1 MSFRRTSVRRASRLA
16 AATLALLILGGP
28 VRASSPD
35 VEIRARELL
44 VDGRPFRV
52 KGIHYGPWR
61 PGTGPNKGY
70 PYPSRD
76 AVDKDLALIEDLH
89 ANTIL
94 VFDPPDE
101 VLDLAE
107 RHHLKVLYNFSLDWW
122 SVGGPGHERLQ
133 NAVIERVKA
142 ARKKPALLA
151 WVLGNEIPSSTVI
164 QRGERLIIEGLADL
178 YHAVKGADPRH
189 PVTHANWPLMKS
201 LDLKFLDFI
210 SFNVYPLWPPE
221 VVAAGF
227 GPYLRDVLQPIAD
240 GKPLL
245 ITEFGV
251 NTVEAGEAGQ
261 ARLLKECWEGIGMAQ
276 AAGGVVFEFADEW
289 WKNYNNP
296 RRPGD
301 WWDREPAP
309 NDEKRHD
316 QDPEE
321 YYGIVTAERHPRPA
335 FAMVRDLFGSGET
348 RGSRIVPAG
357 IIAIL
362 VISVAG
368 AWIYARH
375 RRGET
380 PPTSDPASPP
390 RLS

>member
-1 MSFRRTSVRRASRLA
+1 M
-16 AATLALLILGGP
+16 TLAGP

-35 VEIRARELL
+35 VEIRAKELL

-70 PYPSRD
+70 PYPSRE
-76 AVDKDLALIEDLH
+76 AVDQDLALIEGLH

-122 SVGGPGHERLQ
+122 SVGGPEHERLQ

-151 WVLGNEIPSSTVI
+151 WVLGNEIPSSAVI
-164 QRGERLIIEGLADL
+164 QRGERPIIEGLADL
-178 YHAVKGADPRH
+178 YRAVKRADPRH
-189 PVTHANWPLMKS
+189 PVTHANWPPMKA

-227 GPYLRDVLQPIAD
+227 GPYLRDVLQPIAG

-251 NTVEAGEAGQ
+251 NTIEAGEAGQ
-261 ARLLKECWEGIGMAQ
+261 ARLLKECWEGIGTAQ
-276 AAGGVVFEFADEW
+276 SVGGVVFEFADEW

-316 QDPEE
+316 LDPEE

-335 FAMVRDLFGSGET
+335 FGVVRDLFADEQT
-348 RGSRIVPAG
+348 RGNRVVPAG

-362 VISVAG
+362 VISATA
-368 AWIYARH
+368 AWLYARH
-375 RRGET
+375 RRGEA
-380 PPTSDPASPP
+380 PLRPNPAPPP
-390 RLS
+390 RVS

>member
-1 MSFRRTSVRRASRLA
+1 MSFGAPRVKRASCLA
-16 AATLALLILGGP
+16 GATLALIALGSP
-28 VRASSPD
+28 TRASSPG

-44 VDGRPFRV
+44 VDGRPFQV
-52 KGIHYGPWR
+52 KGVHYGPWR
-61 PGTGPNKGY
+61 PGTGPAREY

-76 AVDKDLALIEDLH
+76 AIDKDLTLIEDLH

-101 VLDLAE
+101 VFALAE
-107 RHHLKVLYNFSLDWW
+107 QHHLKVLYNFSLDWW
-122 SVGGPGHERLQ
+122 SVGGPENERLQ
-133 NAVIERVKA
+133 NAVVERVKS
-142 ARKKPALLA
+142 ARSQPALLA
-151 WVLGNEIPSSTVI
+151 WILGNEIPGNVVT
-164 QRGERLIIEGLADL
+164 QRGERPIVEGLASI
-178 YHAVKGADPRH
+178 YRAVKRTDPRH
-189 PVTHANWPLMKS
+189 PVTHANWPPMKS

-227 GPYLRDVLQPIAD
+227 GPYLRNVLQPIAD

-245 ITEFGV
+245 ITEFGA

-276 AAGGVVFEFADEW
+276 TAGGVVFEFADEW

-296 RRPGD
+296 RRTGD

-316 QDPEE
+316 LDPEE

-335 FAMVRDLFGSGET
+335 FGVVRDLFAGGET
-348 RGSRIVPAG
+348 RGSRMVPAG

-362 VISVAG
+362 VISAVA
-368 AWIYARH
+368 AWIYAR
-375 RRGET
+375 RTRGEA
-380 PPTSDPASPP
+380 PRTSRS
-390 RLS
+390 

>member
-1 MSFRRTSVRRASRLA
+1 MKRASSLA
-16 AATLALLILGGP
+16 AALALITLAGP
-28 VRASSPD
+28 ARASSPT
-35 VEIRARELL
+35 VEIRGKELL

-70 PYPSRD
+70 PYPSRE
-76 AVDKDLALIEDLH
+76 AVDKDLAIIEDLH

-122 SVGGPGHERLQ
+122 SVGGPEHERLQ
-133 NAVIERVKA
+133 NAVVERVKA
-142 ARKKPALLA
+142 ARNQPALLA
-151 WVLGNEIPSSTVI
+151 WILGNEIPGNVVT
-164 QRGERLIIEGLADL
+164 QRGERTIVDGLARI
-178 YHAVKGADPRH
+178 YRGVKRADARH
-189 PVTHANWPLMKS
+189 PVTHANWPPMKS
-201 LDLKFLDFI
+201 LDLKFLDFQ

-227 GPYLRDVLQPIAD
+227 GLYLRDVLQPIAGD
-240 GKPLL
+240 KPLL
-245 ITEFGV
+245 ITEFGA
-251 NTVEAGEAGQ
+251 NTIEAGEAGQ
-261 ARLLKECWEGIGMAQ
+261 ARLLKDCWYGIGLAQ
-276 AAGGVVFEFADEW
+276 TAGGVVFEYADEW

-309 NDEKRHD
+309 DDEKRHD
-316 QDPEE
+316 LDPEE
-321 YYGIVTAERHPRPA
+321 YYGIVTGERHPRLA
-335 FAMVRDLFGSGET
+335 YGVVREFFGSGET

-362 VISVAG
+362 VISAG
-368 AWIYARH
+368 AAWMYARH

-380 PPTSDPASPP
+380 LPRSDPAP
-390 RLS
+390 RHRVI